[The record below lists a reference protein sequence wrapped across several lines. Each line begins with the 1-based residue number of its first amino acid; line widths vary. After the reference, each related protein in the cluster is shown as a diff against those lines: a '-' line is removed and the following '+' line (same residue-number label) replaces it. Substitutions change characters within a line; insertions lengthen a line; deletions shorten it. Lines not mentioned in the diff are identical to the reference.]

1 MMSSFDITLRASL
14 QQLWRSG
21 LSRLTGTV
29 ISTTVSAGLTIL
41 PLLRKLIYPVYFQY
55 LSSMA
60 LTYPC
65 VSLITRDAPPLTA
78 QST

>member
-1 MMSSFDITLRASL
+1 MVPSFDTTRRAYLR
-14 QQLWRSG
+14 QLWLSG

-29 ISTTVSAGLTIL
+29 ISTTVSAGLTIR

-65 VSLITRDAPPLTA
+65 VSLITRDAPPQTA